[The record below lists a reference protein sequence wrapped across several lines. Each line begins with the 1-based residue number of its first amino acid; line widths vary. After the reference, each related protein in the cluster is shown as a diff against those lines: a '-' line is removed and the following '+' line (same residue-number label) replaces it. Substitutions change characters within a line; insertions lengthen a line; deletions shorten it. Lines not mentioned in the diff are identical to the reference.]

1 MKAILGAFGV
11 GVIFLGLALAI
22 MMSNG
27 CAMIR
32 VSTPAYTVTGI
43 SMFKSVEI
51 PKIVKDVDGSVTV
64 EGCKGG
70 LEDLEAI
77 ILFLSKIAAGVK

>member
-1 MKAILGAFGV
+1 MKAIIGSLIIGAIWF
-11 GVIFLGLALAI
+11 GLALAI

-27 CAMIR
+27 CAMVR
-32 VSTPAYTVTGI
+32 VKTPAYTVTGI
-43 SMFKSVEI
+43 SVFKSVEI
-51 PKIVKDVDGSVTV
+51 PAIVKGADGSVKV
-64 EGCKGG
+64 EGYKGG